1 MIGCVDTNKSSR
13 NIKIMIRKNA
23 DSYRSNPEVI
33 IVTHPSVVIENNDEF
48 DVQDNMT
55 FDPTFGD
62 DSIIKKN

>member
-33 IVTHPSVVIENNDEF
+33 IVTHPSVVIDNNDEF

-55 FDPTFGD
+55 
-62 DSIIKKN
+62 SL

>member
-1 MIGCVDTNKSSR
+1 MIGCVDTDKSSR

-33 IVTHPSVVIENNDEF
+33 IVTHPSVVIDNNDEF

-55 FDPTFGD
+55 
-62 DSIIKKN
+62 SV